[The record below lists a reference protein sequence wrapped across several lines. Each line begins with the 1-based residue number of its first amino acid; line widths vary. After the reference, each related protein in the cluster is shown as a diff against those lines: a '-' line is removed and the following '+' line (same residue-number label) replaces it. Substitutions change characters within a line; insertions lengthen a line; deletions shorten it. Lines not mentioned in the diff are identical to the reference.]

1 VRPLRRFDPGGNRT
15 YTRGVVSGRSKA
27 EVAPVLDE
35 GAQPQDVHELVA
47 SFPRLTKDRLSVLL
61 RAPRGPGSG
70 VDPAQQLVEGSLW
83 VVLEAAEAAQSD
95 TLPLEDLFQEGSTAL
110 VTVVHGLDQGHALA
124 PDQFLTQVRQAVGQ
138 VIGALI
144 MEEEEARLEDLRWA
158 ADAERLFAAEAEL
171 RLDADTAPTDLEL
184 AAHLS
189 WPVSRVEQLRRA
201 VDEARSQHDV
211 ELLNILGE
219 IEGP

>member
-1 VRPLRRFDPGGNRT
+1 
-15 YTRGVVSGRSKA
+15 
-27 EVAPVLDE
+27 
-35 GAQPQDVHELVA
+35 
-47 SFPRLTKDRLSVLL
+47 
-61 RAPRGPGSG
+61 
-70 VDPAQQLVEGSLW
+70 LVEGSLW